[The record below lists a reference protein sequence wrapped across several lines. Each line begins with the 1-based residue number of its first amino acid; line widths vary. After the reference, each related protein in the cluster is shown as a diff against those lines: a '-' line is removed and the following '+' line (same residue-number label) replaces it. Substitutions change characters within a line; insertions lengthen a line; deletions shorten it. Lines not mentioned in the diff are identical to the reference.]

1 MPDNF
6 NLLRFQCTE
15 CGSALNLIA
24 VDRTG
29 AQAIDIV
36 FLCYGCLIES
46 GLITADK
53 VIFHDVTG
61 VQVARA

>member
-1 MPDNF
+1 
-6 NLLRFQCTE
+6 
-15 CGSALNLIA
+15 
-24 VDRTG
+24 
-29 AQAIDIV
+29 
-36 FLCYGCLIES
+36 LIES